1 MTDKRTT
8 TSAVEILHHLYFK
21 NDPEMMQMLK
31 AERIKGDIAQLIYDL
46 REAASLTQEQLAE
59 KVGTTAK
66 VIDDLEMTDYEDN
79 LMGDAVLM
87 LQRIAKAVGKQV
99 DIPDINAPLT
109 IEAMQEARKGGLP
122 RFDSVQALID
132 DLHEEN

>member
-66 VIDDLEMTDYEDN
+66 VIDNLEMTDYEDN

-99 DIPDINAPLT
+99 DIPNASLT

>member
-79 LMGDAVLM
+79 LIGDAVLM

-99 DIPDINAPLT
+99 DIPNASLT

-122 RFDSVQALID
+122 QFDSVQALID

>member
-46 REAASLTQEQLAE
+46 REATSLTQEQLAE

-66 VIDDLEMTDYEDN
+66 VIDDLEITDYEDN
-79 LMGDAVLM
+79 LIGDAVLM

-99 DIPDINAPLT
+99 DIPNAPLT

-122 RFDSVQALID
+122 RFDSGQALID
-132 DLHEEN
+132 DLPEEN

>member
-31 AERIKGDIAQLIYDL
+31 AERTKGDIAQLIYDL
-46 REAASLTQEQLAE
+46 REATSLTQEQLAE

-79 LMGDAVLM
+79 LIGDAVLM

-99 DIPDINAPLT
+99 DIPNAPLT
-109 IEAMQEARKGGLP
+109 IEAMEEARKGGLP

>member
-79 LMGDAVLM
+79 LIGDAVLM
-87 LQRIAKAVGKQV
+87 LQRIAKVVGKQAE
-99 DIPDINAPLT
+99 IPNAPLT

>member
-31 AERIKGDIAQLIYDL
+31 AERTKGDIAQLIYDL
-46 REAASLTQEQLAE
+46 REATSLTQEQLAE

-79 LMGDAVLM
+79 LIGDAVLM
-87 LQRIAKAVGKQV
+87 LQRIAKAVGKQAE
-99 DIPDINAPLT
+99 IPNAPLT

>member
-46 REAASLTQEQLAE
+46 REATSLTQEQLAE

-79 LMGDAVLM
+79 LIGDAVLM

-99 DIPDINAPLT
+99 DIPNAPLT
-109 IEAMQEARKGGLP
+109 IEAMQEACKGGLP

>member
-21 NDPEMMQMLK
+21 NDPEMMQMIE

-46 REAASLTQEQLAE
+46 REATSLTQEQLAE

-79 LMGDAVLM
+79 LIGDAVLM

-99 DIPDINAPLT
+99 DIPNAPLT
-109 IEAMQEARKGGLP
+109 IEAMQEACKGGLP

>member
-79 LMGDAVLM
+79 LIGDAVLM

-99 DIPDINAPLT
+99 DIPNASLT

>member
-21 NDPEMMQMLK
+21 NDPEMMQMIE
-31 AERIKGDIAQLIYDL
+31 AERIKGDIAQRVYDL
-46 REAASLTQEQLAE
+46 RETASLTQEQLAE
-59 KVGTTAK
+59 KAGTTAK
-66 VIDDLEMTDYEDN
+66 VIDDLEMTDYEDDSI
-79 LMGDAVLM
+79 GDAVLM
-87 LQRIAKAVGKQV
+87 LQRIAKATGKQI
-99 DIPDINAPLT
+99 DIPNAPLT